1 MAITAKI
8 FPNNRTSATVKDGET
23 IVVSKHAVP
32 GESLLKN
39 LADVDS
45 SVLDD
50 GSLLIYDA
58 PTAKFKTTTTIE
70 TDTGT
75 IILNGG
81 VF

>member
-1 MAITAKI
+1 MAINAKI
-8 FPNNRTSATVKDGET
+8 FPNNKTSATVKNGDT
-23 IVVSKHAVP
+23 IVVSKHVVP
-32 GESLLKN
+32 GESLLRN

-45 SVLDD
+45 STLDD
-50 GSLLIYDA
+50 GALLIYDA
-58 PTAKFKTTTTIE
+58 PTAKFKTTTTID